1 MIIDSRGRPRRSVY
15 TDDRPVPAL
24 AQAESRIVRLFD
36 TRAALAT
43 LKQTRDR
50 REEMARLT
58 HDLLSAVMTL
68 ARTQAASMDEP
79 LPLSD
84 ERVRRLVGRIAPRLA
99 ATEKPSPERLSE
111 LSDTTSR
118 GDPFVLDEAAD

>member
-1 MIIDSRGRPRRSVY
+1 
-15 TDDRPVPAL
+15 VPAL

-99 ATEKPSPERLSE
+99 ATEKPSPERLSD